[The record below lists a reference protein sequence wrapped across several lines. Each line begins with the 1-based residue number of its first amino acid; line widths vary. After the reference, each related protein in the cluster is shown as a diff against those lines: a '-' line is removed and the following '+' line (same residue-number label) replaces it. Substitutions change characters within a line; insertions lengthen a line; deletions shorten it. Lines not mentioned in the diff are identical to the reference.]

1 MTPKKCATKHCHGA
15 FSNYAHKPQ
24 SVFKMSM
31 YKNTF
36 LKNGNKLYLP
46 ERMDRLFPLEVL
58 PSQKAVLGGLG
69 RLAA

>member
-1 MTPKKCATKHCHGA
+1 MTPKKCAAKHCHGA

-36 LKNGNKLYLP
+36 LKEKKWKQTLP
-46 ERMDRLFPLEVL
+46 T
-58 PSQKAVLGGLG
+58 
-69 RLAA
+69 